1 MRRESRPIKRRQF
14 IGEASCASV
23 GSIAALSSIFNLR
36 LSGSLAAADNPL
48 EEDYKALVCVF
59 LAGGNDS
66 FNMLTPSSGEAY
78 DDYASARGG
87 LALVPGELSNFSET
101 LPDGRQLALNSNMSE
116 LLGLYESEKAAFVA
130 NVGTLVEATT
140 VAGVQ
145 DGSAKLPLG
154 LFSHSDQQMH
164 WQSGLPDS
172 RFPSSGWGGRLAEIF
187 VDLNGVSGVSM
198 NISLAGVNLFQ
209 SSAATNVFSKAVGSV
224 PELLNWNNPLSA
236 YMARRQAIES
246 VLDAEYQ
253 NVFKKSFVA
262 GTKEAIAAGKEYTD
276 ALASADPVASP
287 FSPTNSI
294 SMQLKD
300 VVESISARSGLNK
313 KRQTFFV
320 MAGGWDHHSSLDPH
334 PGMLAEL
341 SQAISEFQVAMGEL
355 GLENKV
361 TLFTASDFGR
371 TLSAN
376 GEGSDHGWGG
386 NQIVVGGAVNGKK
399 VYGDYP
405 DLALGSSLDT
415 GRGRFVPTTSVDEY
429 FAELALWM
437 GVSKSNLPLIFP
449 NLNRFYDLSNESP
462 PLGLMNLE

>member
-1 MRRESRPIKRRQF
+1 MRRKSRSIKRRQF

-36 LSGSLAAADNPL
+36 LTGSLAAVDDPL

-87 LALVPGELSNFSET
+87 LALLPGELSNFSET

-116 LLGLYESEKAAFVA
+116 LLGLYENEKAAFVA
-130 NVGTLVEATT
+130 NAGTLVEATT

-154 LFSHSDQQMH
+154 LFSHSDQQLH

-187 VDLNGVSGVSM
+187 ADLNGVSGVSM

-209 SSAATNVFSKAVGSV
+209 SSAATSVYSKAVGSV
-224 PELLNWNNPLSA
+224 PG
-236 YMARRQAIES
+236 YVARRQTIES
-246 VLDAEYQ
+246 VLDADYQ

-262 GTKEAIAAGKEYTD
+262 GTKEAITASKEYSD

-287 FSPTNSI
+287 FTPTNSI

-341 SQAISEFQVAMGEL
+341 SQAVSEFQVAMGEL
-355 GLENKV
+355 ELEDKV

-376 GEGSDHGWGG
+376 GEGSDHAWGG

-449 NLNRFYDLSNESP
+449 NLNRFYDLSSESP